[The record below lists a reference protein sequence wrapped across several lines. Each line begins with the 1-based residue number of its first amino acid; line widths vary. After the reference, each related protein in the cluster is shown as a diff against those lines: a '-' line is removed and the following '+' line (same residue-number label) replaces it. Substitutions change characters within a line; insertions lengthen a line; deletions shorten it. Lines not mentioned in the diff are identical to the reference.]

1 MRRMRRLLSETCT
14 RWYNNNPWQQSAALA
29 YYAIFA
35 IAPLFIIAVAIAGL
49 VFGVQATANQ
59 IVGAID
65 GLVGQ
70 ELAMAIQSLLKN
82 ATRPESGKIATLI
95 GIVTLFVG
103 AAGVVLQLKT
113 SLNAIW
119 CVQPQAGVGMLAIV
133 WEYMSA
139 FLIVLGI
146 GFFLLVSLALSAG
159 MAAVSKAFPL
169 VLPGGVALWQWIDLA
184 VSVLLLT
191 VLFALTYK
199 ILPAAKIAWRDVWI
213 GALMTAVLFAGGKW
227 LIGMYLSYSGV
238 SSAYGAAGSLIVILL
253 WAYYSAQVF
262 LFGAEFTHVFAQRRS
277 AELESPIPAGA

>member
-1 MRRMRRLLSETCT
+1 MWQLFSETCA
-14 RWYNNNPWQQSAALA
+14 RWYGNNPWQQSAALA

-35 IAPLFIIAVAIAGL
+35 IAPLLIIAVAMAGL

-59 IVGAID
+59 IVGAIE

-70 ELAMAIQSLLKN
+70 ELAIAIQSLLKSAN
-82 ATRPESGKIATLI
+82 RPESGKIATLI
-95 GIVTLFVG
+95 GVVTLFVG
-103 AAGVVLQLKT
+103 AAGVVLQLKS

-119 CVQPQAGVGMLAIV
+119 CVQPQAGVGVLAVV
-133 WEYMSA
+133 WEYVSA

-159 MAAVSKAFPL
+159 MAAVSQAFPL
-169 VLPGGVALWQWIDLA
+169 VLPGGVALWQWIDLG
-184 VSVLLLT
+184 SSIMLLA

-199 ILPAAKIAWRDVWI
+199 ILPSVQIAWRDVWI
-213 GALMTAVLFAGGKW
+213 GAIITAVLFTGGKL
-227 LIGMYLSYSGV
+227 LIGAYLTYSGV

-262 LFGAEFTHVFAQRRS
+262 LFGAEFTHVFAQRYGSGAGREEN
-277 AELESPIPAGA
+277 AEVS

>member
-1 MRRMRRLLSETCT
+1 MRRLLSETCT

-253 WAYYSAQVF
+253 WA
-262 LFGAEFTHVFAQRRS
+262 
-277 AELESPIPAGA
+277 

>member
-1 MRRMRRLLSETCT
+1 MRRLLSETCA
-14 RWYNNNPWQQSAALA
+14 RWYGNNPWQQSAALA

-82 ATRPESGKIATLI
+82 ANRPESGKIATLI
-95 GIVTLFVG
+95 GVVTLFVG
-103 AAGVVLQLKT
+103 AAGVVLQLKA

-119 CVQPQAGVGMLAIV
+119 HVQPHAGAGMLSIL
-133 WEYMSA
+133 WEYVSA
-139 FLIVLGI
+139 FLVVLGI

-169 VLPGGVALWQWIDLA
+169 ILPGGVVLWQWIDLA

-199 ILPAAKIAWRDVWI
+199 ILPAAKIVWRDVWI

-227 LIGMYLSYSGV
+227 VIGMYLSYSGV

-277 AELESPIPAGA
+277 AELESPLPAGE